1 MQHLSEHSM
10 VLIMQRL
17 EVDTIW
23 NCTHRFLCQHS
34 SYLDGE
40 SLRHIKD
47 DPATLIKV
55 FRLYQ
60 MYQIT
65 SNLIGLGLMARGQFR
80 LKNLGMPIS
89 LLGKEPEHRNIRGGN
104 DDSDY
109 EDYSED
115 DFSYLM
121 SSQQKQDSM
130 KVYYDRL
137 KELINPI
144 DIDRLGLDSVHA
156 VK

>member
-1 MQHLSEHSM
+1 M

-17 EVDTIW
+17 EVGTIW
-23 NCTHRFLCQHS
+23 NCTQRFLCHNS

-89 LLGKEPEHRNIRGGN
+89 LLGKEPEHRSIRGCN

-109 EDYSED
+109 EDYSGD

-121 SSQQKQDSM
+121 SSKEKEDSM
-130 KVYYDRL
+130 KAYYDRL

-144 DIDRLGLDSVHA
+144 DTDRLDLDSVHA